1 MVWALDVREGT
12 EASMNRQV
20 LAGIAMWLI
29 ACGGDDASG
38 QDAAVV
44 DHDAAT
50 DGGTGTDAHTV
61 QDANTST
68 DAASDARVDASTEQ
82 DASVGQDAS
91 TGTDAAVADP
101 PKCKRGIAYGY
112 HTVTDLTALRPG
124 VWWWYNWSPR
134 PESAVV
140 SAYAGLGVEFTPMVW
155 GGSFD
160 GARIS
165 NELVND
171 ARYLLGFNEP
181 NFFVQA
187 NLSATAAAALWPQ
200 LEAIATANDLKL
212 VSPALNFC
220 GPAESCHDTD
230 PFSYLDDFFA
240 ACVGCRVDY
249 VAAHWY
255 ACDGPALTWY
265 LEELKKYGKP
275 IWLTEFSCG
284 DGNDRSLAKQ
294 KQYMEDALAILEADD
309 DVFRY
314 AWFAGRT
321 TAIPNVDV
329 LGADGQLTELGQLY
343 VSLPHHDARCAR

>member
-1 MVWALDVREGT
+1 MRQLIWAVAAITMVGCA
-12 EASMNRQV
+12 
-20 LAGIAMWLI
+20 
-29 ACGGDDASG
+29 
-38 QDAAVV
+38 
-44 DHDAAT
+44 DAAT
-50 DGGTGTDAHTV
+50 VGDAAMSARDASTGVDARANQDAQTV
-61 QDANTST
+61 GDAALGVDARTSQDANTPQDASTSQDANTSQDSSAGL
-68 DAASDARVDASTEQ
+68 DAAA
-82 DASVGQDAS
+82 
-91 TGTDAAVADP
+91 ADP
-101 PKCKRGIAYGY
+101 PHCKRGISYG
-112 HTVTDLTALRPG
+112 HHSVADLTALSPG
-124 VWWWYNWSPR
+124 VSWWYNWSPR
-134 PESAVV
+134 PESDVRT
-140 SAYAGLGVEFTPMVW
+140 AYAGLGVEFTPMVW

-160 GARIS
+160 GPRIS
-165 NELVND
+165 SELVSD

-200 LEAIATANDLKL
+200 LEAIATANNLEI

-220 GPAESCHDTD
+220 GPANACHDTD

-240 ACVGCRVDY
+240 ACVNCRVDY
-249 VAAHWY
+249 IAAHWY

-265 LEELKKYGKP
+265 LGQLKKYGKP

-294 KQYMEDALAILEADD
+294 KQYMQDALAILEADD

-329 LGADGQLTELGQLY
+329 LGGDGQLTELGQLY
-343 VSLPHHDARCAR
+343 VSLPHHDPRCAR